1 MFQKKLLSMPGKNL
15 KIAGD
20 NTMSQDIL
28 KSSTLISVII
38 PLYNVGKEY
47 LHDCMESVQ
56 NQTYSNI
63 EIILVDD
70 GSEKLYADLYDKY
83 AETDKRVRVLHQKNQ
98 GVSMARNNGTQNAS
112 GEYLMYVDADDVITP
127 YAISEGV
134 SAIKKENADMVLGG
148 VKSVTDVSCFPV
160 YEFSEKNSYRV
171 CEWQEFDDLR
181 EHYLTIEKKEFSEI
195 EKDGYITRAPFARL
209 LKSDIAKAMLF
220 PKNLPVGEDV
230 VWNMRL
236 LSKCKKICIVD
247 NIWYGYIIHGGSAI
261 RKYYGNREEKA
272 REYLTVLWRECED
285 YCKTHINQFAKSV
298 AVEFYCILNYEL
310 LSSKCPF
317 SNKKKK
323 ELVRDYLKKWPWNLL
338 LRKEIKNNL
347 PLSYRILFSFCPSG
361 LWVSMLRLLH
371 GGKK

>member
-1 MFQKKLLSMPGKNL
+1 
-15 KIAGD
+15 
-20 NTMSQDIL
+20 
-28 KSSTLISVII
+28 
-38 PLYNVGKEY
+38 
-47 LHDCMESVQ
+47 
-56 NQTYSNI
+56 
-63 EIILVDD
+63 
-70 GSEKLYADLYDKY
+70 
-83 AETDKRVRVLHQKNQ
+83 
-98 GVSMARNNGTQNAS
+98 
-112 GEYLMYVDADDVITP
+112 
-127 YAISEGV
+127 
-134 SAIKKENADMVLGG
+134 
-148 VKSVTDVSCFPV
+148 
-160 YEFSEKNSYRV
+160 
-171 CEWQEFDDLR
+171 
-181 EHYLTIEKKEFSEI
+181 
-195 EKDGYITRAPFARL
+195 
-209 LKSDIAKAMLF
+209 MLF

-371 GGKK
+371 RGKK